1 MNASYADSLRLGN
14 VLGHESTA
22 CGSRRADVVDSGQRD
37 VTRDSSHRAVSI
49 TMAAIAV
56 SATVFGL
63 IAASF

>member
-1 MNASYADSLRLGN
+1 MNASYASSLRIGN
-14 VLGHESTA
+14 VLGHEPIA
-22 CGSRRADVVDSGQRD
+22 CASSATNVAENGDRETMRD
-37 VTRDSSHRAVSI
+37 FSQRAVSI